1 MIFTTGMNEPL
12 THPTK
17 MILYDEFTSEKLN
30 SQGQLRLK
38 SNFIQNLRL
47 SFFVIFYSFLSFD
60 FC

>member
-38 SNFIQNLRL
+38 SNFIKTYVFL
-47 SFFVIFYSFLSFD
+47 FFCDFLLFSEF
-60 FC
+60 

>member
-38 SNFIQNLRL
+38 SNFIKTYVFL
-47 SFFVIFYSFLSFD
+47 FFL
-60 FC
+60 